1 MCALN
6 FDPSPYLQLYQQRRE
21 AENQPPPWA
30 NASQNIMS
38 GLDLLLREK
47 RQKELMD
54 MEREKLNFSRNQQ
67 LFENENKYGK
77 DPTGID
83 IGVQGGI
90 GQSSF
95 MPGSLPRGVEG
106 PQPAMK
112 MVTNMPLVEALNKF
126 RAGGLKPSPENAQF
140 MPYLGEEEKK
150 RYYDNANKNLNGP
163 KSIDEILANKVSSG
177 EITLEQAMEMK
188 KSSSPG
194 TFIMGGVTGEGIPVF
209 YNTKDPSNVQT
220 GQVPGGGILYPK
232 TPSLDQSNAGIY
244 GQRANEANTQLE
256 SLIKN
261 GFDPSSLE
269 TQAFSHIPNLLQPEN
284 VQAYEQLKRNFIN
297 ATLRRE
303 SGATI
308 RQEEMDEGNRQYFPQ
323 GGDKPETLKQ
333 KEQNRKTV
341 IESLGRIAGPMGNK
355 VGVLMWNG
363 RLLKDTP
370 ANREWLKSRGGG
382 Q

>member
-77 DPTGID
+77 NPDGIMTNAN
-83 IGVQGGI
+83 VPAASSHFP
-90 GQSSF
+90 GQNLNPG
-95 MPGSLPRGVEG
+95 MP
-106 PQPAMK
+106 M
-112 MVTNMPLVEALNKF
+112 VEALNKF

-140 MPYLGEEEKK
+140 MPYLGQEEKNK
-150 RYYDNANKNLNGP
+150 YYENANKNLNGP
-163 KSIDEILANKVSSG
+163 KSIDEILAKKVSSG

-194 TFIMGGVTGEGIPVF
+194 TFMMGGVTGEGIPVF

-244 GQRANEANTQLE
+244 GQRANEANAQLE

-355 VGVLMWNG
+355 VGGLMWNG

>member
-21 AENQPPPWA
+21 AENKPPPWA

-47 RQKELMD
+47 RQRELMD

-112 MVTNMPLVEALNKF
+112 MGTNMPLVEALNKF
-126 RAGGLKPSPENAQF
+126 RAGGLKASPENAQF
-140 MPYLGEEEKK
+140 MPYLGQEERKQ
-150 RYYDNANKNLNGP
+150 YYENANQKL
-163 KSIDEILANKVSSG
+163 SLDSILAKKISDG
-177 EITLEQAMEMK
+177 EITLEQAIEMK

-194 TFIMGGVTGEGIPVF
+194 TFMMGGVTGEGAPVF

-232 TPSLDQSNAGIY
+232 TPSQDQSNAGIY
-244 GQRANEANTQLE
+244 GQRAQEANKQLE
-256 SLIKN
+256 DLINK
-261 GFDPSSLE
+261 GFDAASLE
-269 TQAFSHIPNLLQPEN
+269 TQGLSYFPNFLQPEN

-308 RQEEMDEGNRQYFPQ
+308 RPEEMAEGNRQYFPQ

-341 IESLGRIAGPMGNK
+341 IDSLSRIAGPMGSQ
-355 VGVLMWNG
+355 VGGLMWNG
-363 RLLKDTP
+363 RPLKDTP